1 MKELWRNR
9 VFLIVFSTDLLENIG
24 VWIRN
29 MALLFFVMEISGN
42 NPTAVSLLTAIEYVP
57 ILLFSVIGGALADR
71 WDPKR
76 TMISA
81 NLLSSLSVCV
91 IAVLLWKGY
100 WSAVFFATFVSA
112 VVSQFSQ
119 PASAKVFKIHV
130 PEEQVGSAISVSQS
144 MGSLFILFG
153 PIVGTFVYEAS
164 GVYVSLFAMALLFL
178 LSAFML
184 LGLPSSKRAS
194 SVSDSHEKT
203 SLLAE
208 IKDGI
213 RYVRHHSHLRGIVW
227 LFAML
232 GLGSGL
238 INPLEVFLVTDRLQ
252 LPKESIQWFTALEG
266 VGMLLGGIL
275 ASALHRQLN
284 GKLVIH
290 GAIVFF
296 AVSVVVEALST
307 SAPLT
312 GTMRLL
318 SGVLLAF
325 LQIVLSM
332 KMIHLVAEEYVG
344 RVNGTMTPLFV
355 ALVMISSFVVS
366 PLMELTSLITVF
378 CLSGFFLLLG
388 SLGVNKIMEAE
399 PPQSQSNQEQQH
411 PLSKPKH
418 QQSLETEQL

>member
-9 VFLIVFSTDLLENIG
+9 VFLIVFTSDLLENIG
-24 VWIRN
+24 IWIRN

-81 NLLSSLSVCV
+81 NLMSSLSVCV

-130 PEEQVGSAISVSQS
+130 PEQQVGAAISVSQS

-194 SVSDSHEKT
+194 SDGESREKA

-213 RYVRHHSHLRGIVW
+213 RYVRRHSHLRGIVW
-227 LFAML
+227 MFAML
-232 GLGSGL
+232 GLSSGL

-266 VGMLLGGIL
+266 VGMLLGGVL
-275 ASALHRQLN
+275 ASALHKQLN

-296 AVSVVVEALST
+296 AISVVVEALST
-307 SAPLT
+307 AVPLT
-312 GTMRLL
+312 ATMRLL
-318 SGVLLAF
+318 TGVLLAF

-332 KMIHLVAEEYVG
+332 KMIHLVAKDYVG

-355 ALVMISSFVVS
+355 GLVMISSFVAG
-366 PLMELTSLITVF
+366 PFMELTSLITVF
-378 CLSGFFLLLG
+378 SVSGVLLLLG
-388 SLGVNKIMEAE
+388 CLGVNKIMDAE
-399 PPQSQSNQEQQH
+399 PPQSLKEESLL
-411 PLSKPKH
+411 LSESKRQP
-418 QQSLETEQL
+418 SLETEQW